1 MEELV
6 TVQNLVEIATEQKY
20 ISMIGMVQIFK
31 QSAKR
36 AIGKGIRRLRSY
48 VRSLEAEANKADHDT
63 VDDPDRYEFAY
74 LWLNSI
80 FRKLLSEEGKA
91 LRPNYTWGVLQGVH
105 LAKVLGIDRVS
116 VIEFGVAGGNGLV
129 SLERSAKRI
138 EDILGVGVDVYG
150 FDTGRGLPKPLD
162 YRDCPNLWSEGLYLM
177 DEEKLRK
184 RLQSARLFLGL
195 VDETISRFI
204 KSKPA
209 PVAFISFDLDYYTST
224 VQAFKLLEENPALLL
239 PRIYCYFDDIMGFTY
254 SEYNGE
260 RLAISEFNSSH
271 DMRKISMLHGLRY
284 QLPSPYSQA
293 QWSEQF
299 YIAHIFDHKLYCAKD
314 NLGGAPWGRDLK
326 PAASIARNKLQ
337 DNLKVEVPH
346 LGESLKTKN
355 RKAEALPNIHRL
367 PDSPPLPSG
376 EHDQLLDFIDDVVIA
391 RTLEGR
397 IHLWNRHAEELFGW
411 RKHEAIGRVSHDLLQ
426 TQFPQPL
433 KEIDSELYGK
443 GYWQGKLVH
452 TTRSGDRVVVESRWS
467 LAPKEDSPHVVEIV
481 RRAAD

>member
-1 MEELV
+1 MELFRERTQSSTGSLAANNRSRRSLLFLWKNRSLL
-6 TVQNLVEIATEQKY
+6 QNFLEIATEHKD
-20 ISMIGMVQIFK
+20 ISMIGMVQMFK

-48 VRSLEAEANKADHDT
+48 VRSLEAEANKADHET
-63 VDDPDRYEFAY
+63 VFDPNRYEFAY

-80 FRKLLSEEGKA
+80 LTKLVTEEGKA

-150 FDTGRGLPKPLD
+150 FDTGRGLPRPLD

-184 RLQSARLFLGL
+184 RLQSARLVLGL
-195 VDETISRFI
+195 VDETISQFI

-299 YIAHIFDHKLYCAKD
+299 YIAHIFDHDLYCEKD
-314 NLGGAPWGRDLK
+314 NLGGASWGRD
-326 PAASIARNKLQ
+326 PQ
-337 DNLKVEVPH
+337 
-346 LGESLKTKN
+346 T
-355 RKAEALPNIHRL
+355 
-367 PDSPPLPSG
+367 
-376 EHDQLLDFIDDVVIA
+376 
-391 RTLEGR
+391 
-397 IHLWNRHAEELFGW
+397 
-411 RKHEAIGRVSHDLLQ
+411 GRVN
-426 TQFPQPL
+426 
-433 KEIDSELYGK
+433 
-443 GYWQGKLVH
+443 
-452 TTRSGDRVVVESRWS
+452 
-467 LAPKEDSPHVVEIV
+467 
-481 RRAAD
+481 RAR